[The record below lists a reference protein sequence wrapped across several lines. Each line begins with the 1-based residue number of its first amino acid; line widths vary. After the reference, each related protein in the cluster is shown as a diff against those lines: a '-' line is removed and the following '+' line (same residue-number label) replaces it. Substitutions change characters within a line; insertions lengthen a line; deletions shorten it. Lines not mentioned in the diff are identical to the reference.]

1 MDRRAVLRS
10 VALAL
15 PLSVSGCLSNP
26 PGATGPRQPPKEPEE
41 GPRDEPSRD
50 VRIDQFDF
58 EETDDGLLRVFGTVV
73 NSSDVER
80 VATVKAIVDASG
92 EHFERTTD
100 VTVPA
105 NGEAEFG
112 VVVEVEYDTFAK
124 NGRVNVELV

>member
-1 MDRRAVLRS
+1 
-10 VALAL
+10 
-15 PLSVSGCLSNP
+15 
-26 PGATGPRQPPKEPEE
+26 
-41 GPRDEPSRD
+41 
-50 VRIDQFDF
+50 
-58 EETDDGLLRVFGTVV
+58 
-73 NSSDVER
+73 
-80 VATVKAIVDASG
+80 VKAIVDASG